1 MCDQCGPASSATELS
16 RRKVLSVGAAAG
28 LVSLLPVRLRR
39 ATRPLPQTVEP
50 LEVVPGLAI
59 LPRSAWA
66 TDSRPPLGTIAD
78 EPDVRFLLVH
88 HSASPND
95 YGPSD
100 VAGIL
105 QGFHAFHTGAEK
117 GWPDIAYN
125 FLIDR
130 FGVVWEGRAGSIGPG
145 PAKRGDATGGNQGF
159 SQLVC
164 LIGDFTS
171 VPPSKEAQAN
181 LVKVLAWLA
190 DRHGLDT
197 SPGAQ
202 AEFVSLGSNR
212 HPAGTTVVTP
222 TINGHRSMS
231 LTSCPGDAFFPIVES
246 ALPERVTQQR
256 TATPPSTTARPSTT
270 APPTSTA
277 PSSTTRASTAT
288 STATPARPAAA
299 EADADGPDLGV
310 LGSAAAAAAVAAAGL
325 VAFARGRGDRGR

>member
-1 MCDQCGPASSATELS
+1 MS
-16 RRKVLSVGAAAG
+16 RRKLLSVGAAAG
-28 LVSLLPVRLRR
+28 LVTVLPVRPSWVRR
-39 ATRPLPQTVEP
+39 PRKQTVAP
-50 LEVVPGLAI
+50 IEVVPGLAI
-59 LPRSAWA
+59 LPRAAWA
-66 TDSRPPLGTIAD
+66 ADSRPPLGTITD

-95 YGPSD
+95 YAPAD
-100 VAGIL
+100 VVGIL
-105 QGFHAFHTGAEK
+105 QGFHTFHTSPEK

-130 FGVVWEGRAGSIGPG
+130 SGTVWEGRAGSIGPG
-145 PAKRGDATGGNQGF
+145 TAKRGDATGGNQGF

-164 LIGDFTS
+164 LIGDFTN
-171 VPPSKEAQAN
+171 VAPSEEAQAS

-197 SPGAQ
+197 SPGAR

-246 ALPERVTQQR
+246 VLPERVTRQR
-256 TATPPSTTARPSTT
+256 ATVSPTTTVQPTTTTTATTTTT
-270 APPTSTA
+270 
-277 PSSTTRASTAT
+277 T
-288 STATPARPAAA
+288 STATTATTTVRPAEVAV
-299 EADADGPDLGV
+299 EVDGDGSDIGLV
-310 LGSAAAAAAVAAAGL
+310 GSAVAAAAVAFAGL
-325 VAFARGRGDRGR
+325 VAFVRGRGDRRR